1 MDKFRLYKIVLKPS
15 HIKEA
20 DWTQSDV
27 AETTDLSKAQETLEK
42 LLISVFKEDRR
53 LPIGKEPETG
63 DKVLPNSILRNEN
76 HVSLLK
82 LHNPGTVNIWK
93 LSGAKISEETF
104 PYSYIIIDN
113 RPGIGQLA
121 IQMKTDAW
129 YDPDT
134 VAKLLEDNLNRILK
148 DQSTG
153 LEIEIRYKYLPTE
166 FFEYV
171 KQRKKDDGVFVK
183 HIFFEFT
190 NPKFE
195 TPIDTAVDTSGH
207 IRQLMNMLSELGGA
221 KAKIQVDAPKKNE
234 LIRRKV
240 KDIKQMVSLVATNG
254 YSLKVEF
261 NDKSKYTCNELML
274 HDDDMKEI
282 ILSDFRDGFKHNFF
296 EFELFHWLDEM
307 LKKEK
312 DCDYQDEQ
320 PIRSKPARKNKQKVS

>member
-1 MDKFRLYKIVLKPS
+1 MDKYRLYKIVLKPS
-15 HIKEA
+15 HTKEA
-20 DWTQSDV
+20 DWTQSVV

-42 LLISVFKEDRR
+42 LLISAFKEDRH
-53 LPIGKEPETG
+53 LTIGKEPETG
-63 DKVLPNSILRNEN
+63 DKVLPNSILRNDN
-76 HVSLLK
+76 RVTLLK

-93 LSGAKISEETF
+93 LSGAKISEDTF
-104 PYSYIIIDN
+104 PYSFIVIDN
-113 RPGIGQLA
+113 RPGIGQMA

-129 YDPDT
+129 SDPDT
-134 VAKLLEDNLNRILK
+134 VAKLLQDNLNRILK

-166 FFEYV
+166 FFKYL

-183 HIFFEFT
+183 HIYFEFT

-195 TPIDTAVDTSGH
+195 TPIDTAVDTTGH
-207 IRQLMNMLSELGGA
+207 LRQLMNMLSELGGA
-221 KAKIQVDAPKKNE
+221 KAKLQVDAPKKNE
-234 LIRRKV
+234 LIKRKL

-254 YSLKVEF
+254 YRLKVDF
-261 NDKSKYTCNELML
+261 NDKTSYTCNELIL
-274 HDDDMKEI
+274 HDDDMKET
-282 ILSDFRDGFKHNFF
+282 ILSDFRDGQKHNFF

-320 PIRSKPARKNKQKVS
+320 PIRFKPARKSKQKVS